1 MNVATELIPT
11 RANSCTLYE
20 LEDNLQALVNSI
32 DLAEEPPMRA
42 SILEEIGQELRKTK
56 EKRDRVVAF
65 LRHCELQQSFADAEI
80 ERIQKRKAL
89 IARVQEELESYLAHV
104 IEQFALPDR
113 RGIKRLEGNFSSV
126 RIQKNPDSV
135 LITDLDAI
143 PLAFKQAVLVMPA
156 YVWEA
161 LLQRVG
167 PEQRKTFEAHV
178 DRLEFKPDKKAI
190 GAELKRGNQ
199 IPGADL
205 KFGDWRLVIM

>member
-1 MNVATELIPT
+1 MSMATELIPT
-11 RANSCTLYE
+11 RPNSCTLYE

-32 DLAEEPPMRA
+32 DLAEEPSVLE
-42 SILEEIGQELRKTK
+42 SILKEIGEELRKTK

-89 IARVQEELESYLAHV
+89 IARVQEELESYLAQV
-104 IEQFALPDR
+104 IEHFAPPDR

-143 PLAFKQAVLVMPA
+143 PLSFKQAVLVMPA

-167 PEQRKTFEAHV
+167 PEERKTFEARV

-190 GAELKRGNQ
+190 GAELKNGNQ

-205 KFGDWRLVIM
+205 KFGDWRLVIT